1 MVVIRR
7 YGAPPG
13 APGVSVEERPASNIL
28 ADPRYGSVWFG
39 GIMRRGPMGTPIP
52 VTSRKQY
59 LEIFGDPKSSNW
71 GIYPDASQQTPDAVE
86 GFWQNGSGAG
96 LLWLT
101 RIEVDGKAK
110 RAKKVFK
117 NSLGADALEIEAA
130 NEGRWGGQESEITA
144 TPVLVASARSFTV
157 VAPGTL
163 ANEYVGAEVE
173 FEAVP
178 GKRFVVV
185 ANTQAIGLAGEA
197 VFTCGAQWNL
207 LQEGVSGPSVLTGTA
222 TYDHYPNI
230 TGTITFPLL
239 QPIVGTVTVTDNVLT
254 GTGTSF
260 VTELDV
266 GDSIYLDTEGRVVI
280 SITSDTTLTV
290 ADSYTGGNVAGQ
302 TMFRDNKTVTGLGT
316 AFNTDLSVGNM
327 IFATIGGMRQ
337 GRTIAEITS
346 ATSLTLTSGFTAAL
360 SAGTQIEQAGLTI
373 TGTTT
378 AFTTQVQIG
387 DYVVDPFRAGEA
399 IKVTSIP
406 SATSLTVEKPFSGDF
421 TNVRLAKQSKRASV
435 KLLQP
440 AGEGLAV
447 EIALGESRPETHFSL
462 RIFFNNSQVLYI
474 PDASLDPSD
483 PLFVDTVVSDTLGN
497 VGYRSSGEN
506 ILAWISAKSL
516 WTSTYTTAE
525 DSDVR
530 PIVGSKALAVTQTR
544 LYTVADIDYEKTI
557 SSSIFLSPYDQYR
570 NTIRIKEAYAPVD
583 LEGSIASIG
592 TTVNGVSTTFL
603 SSVVIGDYLYSP
615 HSEEAR
621 KIVRIVSDTE
631 LLLEMAFTSNV
642 PAQTKARKAGYLYV
656 GVGNNL
662 TVAIQTG
669 NSFFVSYPINL
680 KGGYDGNTANTIPY
694 YWTKYVDVDDN
705 HVENATYGRNLG
717 LVRLAF
723 PGISSITVNKAGAA
737 YAEARSY
744 EFRYELPV
752 YLTTAASI
760 ESYIKQELGRNDFT
774 SVVAPSYIYIAS
786 PFGAGK
792 RMVSAVGDIMGGES
806 LFAVNNSGYHVLFA
820 GRAAR
825 LPRAIGLP
833 FEIGRSDEVIANT
846 SGVQMLKYSEGNII
860 VWGGRAPSLTPAY
873 VFLHIRRC
881 QSNYNRIFIEVDNLQ
896 ELVFRPNQPELA
908 AQFRMILKGFA
919 RREYKKGVFS
929 QYLTFDEAVR
939 INTGQDVDANSSVG
953 GGQNGDQLIEIINGV
968 LTANFVWTPT
978 GIVERL
984 VINTGPSILGRM

>member
-1 MVVIRR
+1 MVVVRR

-52 VTSRKQY
+52 LTSRKQY
-59 LEIFGDPKSSNW
+59 LEVFGDPKSPNW
-71 GIYPDASQQTPDAVE
+71 ALYPDASQQTPDAVE

-101 RIEVDGKAK
+101 RIDVDGNAK
-110 RAKKVFK
+110 RAKRIFK
-117 NSLGADALEIEAA
+117 NWLGADALEIEAA
-130 NEGRWGGQESEITA
+130 NEGRWGGRESEIA
-144 TPVLVASARSFTV
+144 ETPVLVASARSFTII
-157 VAPGTL
+157 APGTL

-173 FEAVP
+173 FEAAP
-178 GKRFVVV
+178 GKRFTII
-185 ANTQAIGLAGEA
+185 ANTQAIGRAGET

-207 LQEGVSGPSVLTGTA
+207 LQEGISGPSVLTGTA
-222 TYDHYPNI
+222 TYDRYPNI
-230 TGTITFPLL
+230 TGTIAFPLL
-239 QPIVGTVTVTDNVLT
+239 EPITGTITVNDNVLT
-254 GTGTSF
+254 GIGTSF
-260 VTELDV
+260 ATDLEV
-266 GDSIYLDTEGRVVI
+266 GDSIYLGTEGRVVM

-290 ADSYTGGNVAGQ
+290 DDSYTGGNIAGQ
-302 TMFRDNKTVTGLGT
+302 TMYRDNKTVTGVGT
-316 AFNTDLSVGNM
+316 AFDDDLSVGDT
-327 IFATIGGMRQ
+327 IYATIGGVRQ
-337 GRTIAEITS
+337 GRKIADIAS

-360 SAGTQIEQAGLTI
+360 SAGTQIEQEGLTV

-378 AFTTQVQIG
+378 TFTAQVQIG
-387 DYVVDPFRAGEA
+387 DYIVDPLRAGEA
-399 IKVTSIP
+399 IKVTGIP
-406 SATSLTVEKPFSGDF
+406 SATSLKVEKPFSGSF
-421 TNVRLAKQSKRASV
+421 TDVNLAKQSKRASV
-435 KLLQP
+435 KLSQP
-440 AGEGLAV
+440 SDEGLTV
-447 EIALGESRPETHFSL
+447 ETALGESRPETHFSL

-474 PDASLDPSD
+474 PDASLDPNDS
-483 PLFVDTVVSDTLGN
+483 LFVDTVVADTQGN
-497 VGYRSSGEN
+497 VAYRSSGEN
-506 ILAWISAKSL
+506 ILCWIRAKSL

-530 PIVGSKALAVTQTR
+530 PIAGSKALAVTQTR
-544 LYTVADIDYEKTI
+544 LYTVVDIDYDKTI
-557 SSSIFLSPYDQYR
+557 GSSIYLSPYDQYR

-583 LEGSIASIG
+583 LEGSISSTG
-592 TTVNGVSTTFL
+592 TTVNGTSTTFL
-603 SSVVIGDYLYSP
+603 SGLAIGDYLYSP

-621 KIVRIVSDTE
+621 KIVRIVSDTQ
-631 LLLEMAFTSNV
+631 LLLEKAFTSNA
-642 PAQTKARKAGYLYV
+642 PSQTKAKKAGYLYV
-656 GVGNNL
+656 GVGNDL
-662 TVAIQTG
+662 TVATQPG
-669 NSFFVSYPINL
+669 NSFFISYPMAL

-694 YWTKYVDVDDN
+694 YWTKYVDPDTN
-705 HVENATYGRNLG
+705 HVENAVYGRNLG

-723 PGISSITVNKAGAA
+723 PGISSITVNKAGAS
-737 YAEARSY
+737 YAEAKSY

-760 ESYIKQELGRNDFT
+760 ESYIKQELGRNDFA
-774 SVVAPSYIYIAS
+774 SVAAPSYIYISS
-786 PFGAGK
+786 PFGPGK
-792 RMVSAVGDIMGGES
+792 RMVTAVGDIMGGES

-820 GRAAR
+820 GRNAR

-860 VWGGRAPSLTPAY
+860 VWGGRAPTLSSAY

-896 ELVFRPNQPELA
+896 ELVFRPNQPDIA
-908 AQFRMILKGFA
+908 AQFRMILKSFA

-939 INTGQDVDANSSVG
+939 INTGQDADENSSVAT
-953 GGQNGDQLIEIINGV
+953 QNSDQLVEIINGV

-984 VINTGPSILGRM
+984 VINTGPSILNRM

>member
-1 MVVIRR
+1 MVVVRR

-39 GIMRRGPMGTPIP
+39 GIMKRGPMGAPIP

-59 LEIFGDPKSSNW
+59 LEVFGDPKSPNW
-71 GIYPDASQQTPDAVE
+71 ALYSDASQQTPDAVE

-101 RIEVDGKAK
+101 RIDVDGKAK
-110 RAKKVFK
+110 RAKKVLK
-117 NSLGADALEIEAA
+117 NWLGADALEIEAA
-130 NEGRWGGQESEITA
+130 NEGRWGGQESEIPA
-144 TPVLVASARSFTV
+144 TPVLVASARSFTI

-163 ANEYVGAEVE
+163 ANEFVGAEVE
-173 FEAVP
+173 FEAAP
-178 GKRFVVV
+178 GKRFTVV
-185 ANTQAIGLAGEA
+185 ANTQAIGRAGET

-207 LQEGVSGPSVLTGTA
+207 LQEGISGPSVLTGTA
-222 TYDHYPNI
+222 TYDRYPNI
-230 TGTITFPLL
+230 AGTVTFPLL
-239 QPIVGTVTVTDNVLT
+239 APIAGTVTVNDNILT
-254 GTGTSF
+254 GTGTTF
-260 VTELDV
+260 LTELEV
-266 GDSIYLDTEGRVVI
+266 GDSIYLGTEGRVVI
-280 SITSDTTLTV
+280 SVTSDTTLTV
-290 ADSYTGGNVAGQ
+290 DDSYTGGNVSGQ
-302 TMFRDNKTVTGLGT
+302 TMFRDNKTVTGVGT
-316 AFNTDLSVGNM
+316 AFDEDLTVGDS
-327 IFATIGGMRQ
+327 IYATIGGVRQ
-337 GRTIAEITS
+337 GRKIAEITS

-360 SAGTQIEQAGLTI
+360 SGGTQVEQEGLTV

-378 AFTTQVQIG
+378 TFTTQVQVG
-387 DYVVDPFRAGEA
+387 DYIVDPLRAGEA

-406 SATSLTVEKPFSGDF
+406 SATSLKVEKPFSGDF
-421 TNVRLAKQSKRASV
+421 TDVSLAKQSKRASIQ
-435 KLLQP
+435 LSQP
-440 AGEGLAV
+440 VGEGLAI
-447 EIALGESRPETHFSL
+447 ETALGESRPETHFSL
-462 RIFFNNSQVLYI
+462 RIFFNSSQVLYI
-474 PDASLDPSD
+474 PDASLDPND
-483 PLFVDTVVSDTLGN
+483 PLFVDTVVADTLGN
-497 VGYRSSGEN
+497 VAYRSSGEN
-506 ILAWISAKSL
+506 ILSWIRAKSL
-516 WTSTYTTAE
+516 WTSTYTAAE

-530 PIVGSKALAVTQTR
+530 PIAGSKALAVTQTR
-544 LYTVADIDYEKTI
+544 LYTVADIDYDKTI
-557 SSSIFLSPYDQYR
+557 GSSIYLSPYDQYR

-583 LEGSIASIG
+583 LEGSVSSTG
-592 TTVNGVSTTFL
+592 TTVNGTSTAFL
-603 SSVVIGDYLYSP
+603 SSLSVGDYLYSP
-615 HSEEAR
+615 HSKEAR
-621 KIVRIVSDTE
+621 KIVRIVSDTQ
-631 LLLEMAFTSNV
+631 LLLETAFTSNA
-642 PAQTKARKAGYLYV
+642 PAQTKAKKAGYLYV
-656 GVGNNL
+656 GVGNDL
-662 TVAIQTG
+662 TLAIQSG
-669 NSFFVSYPINL
+669 NSFFVSYPIPL

-694 YWTKYVDVDDN
+694 YWTKYVDVDAN
-705 HVENATYGRNLG
+705 HIENAVYGRNLG

-752 YLTTAASI
+752 YLTTAASV
-760 ESYIKQELGRNDFT
+760 ESYIKQELGRNDFA
-774 SVVAPSYIYIAS
+774 SVAAPSYIYISS

-792 RMVSAVGDIMGGES
+792 RMVTAVGDIMGGES

-860 VWGGRAPSLTPAY
+860 VWGGRAPSLSSAY

-896 ELVFRPNQPELA
+896 ELVFRPNQPDIA
-908 AQFRMILKGFA
+908 AQFRMILKTFA

-929 QYLTFDEAVR
+929 QYLTFEESVR
-939 INTGQDVDANSSVG
+939 INTGQDADENSSVAT
-953 GGQNGDQLIEIINGV
+953 QNGDQLVEIINGV

-984 VINTGPSILGRM
+984 VINTGPSILDRM